1 MKQLV
6 AALEDYS
13 DKMEQWA
20 KKGILGTVLTIH
32 STAQAL
38 APVDTGFLRE
48 LINFKMM
55 DGGLKGVVSV
65 GADYAVYVEYGTGI
79 YATKGSRAKKI
90 PWTFKSMD
98 GDWVTTFGSPPQPFW
113 GPAIDAGEKYF
124 NDYFG

>member
-6 AALEDYS
+6 TALEEYS
-13 DKMEQWA
+13 DEIEQWA

-48 LINFKMM
+48 MINFKMT

-65 GADYAVYVEYGTGI
+65 GADYALWVEYGTGI
-79 YATKGSRAKKI
+79 KC
-90 PWTFKSMD
+90 KSQLSVM
-98 GDWVTTFGSPPQPFW
+98 V
-113 GPAIDAGEKYF
+113 I
-124 NDYFG
+124 